1 MEWVETTGKTIEEA
15 KSIALDRLGV
25 ADEDAEF
32 EILEEPKPGLFG
44 RTRGEARVRARV
56 KPRIPRAKNDR
67 RDRRRRDDKRDDKR
81 EEKRDESSTRPK
93 SGPKPDKTQ
102 PKSQEK
108 KMTESNR
115 PARSEEPAD
124 PAQVAAAAEKF
135 LTGLAQALG
144 ATATT
149 EVDIDGENIEVHLN
163 GAELGLLVGP
173 RGTTL
178 QAVQD
183 LTRVVSQRRVGDH
196 DTRLRIDIGGYRA
209 KRREA
214 LSRFVNQVADEV
226 VASGTARAL
235 EAMPSSDRKIV
246 HDALNGRTDIS
257 THSEGEDP
265 NRRVVISP
273 ATEMATTS

>member
-81 EEKRDESSTRPK
+81 DESTTRPK
-93 SGPKPDKTQ
+93 SGPKPDTTR

-135 LTGLAQALG
+135 LMGLAEALG

-149 EVDIDGENIEVHLN
+149 TVDIDGENIEVHLD
-163 GAELGLLVGP
+163 GSELGLLVGP

-196 DTRLRIDIGGYRA
+196 DTRLRIDVGGYRA

-235 EAMPSSDRKIV
+235 EAMPSADRKIV

-273 ATEMATTS
+273 ASEASTAS

>member
-56 KPRIPRAKNDR
+56 KPRIPRSKNDR
-67 RDRRRRDDKRDDKR
+67 RDRRRRADGKPGEQREGSTRDDAGER
-81 EEKRDESSTRPK
+81 ARPARSK
-93 SGPKPDKTQ
+93 SGPK
-102 PKSQEK
+102 QEK
-108 KMTESNR
+108 TMNESTR
-115 PARSEEPAD
+115 PVRSEEPAD
-124 PAQVAAAAEKF
+124 PGQVAAAAEKF
-135 LTGLAQALG
+135 LQGLASALG

-149 EVDIDGENIEVHLN
+149 EVEIDGENIEVHLN
-163 GAELGLLVGP
+163 GADLGLLVGP
-173 RGTTL
+173 RGSTL

-235 EAMPSSDRKIV
+235 EAMPSADRKIV

-265 NRRVVISP
+265 NRRVVITP
-273 ATEMATTS
+273 ATEPVAS